1 DAAAWSRLPGLR
13 EVFERLR
20 PKLKT
25 YRDEKGRELFDVVD
39 ASLVDA
45 DTPAPPRFLPEYDN
59 VLIGHADRSRV
70 FLDDRKRIIGTPTV
84 LIDGFV
90 RATWKIARKG
100 DGATLTI
107 TPIERLR
114 KVDDA
119 LEEGARLLEFRE
131 PDADAYDVRVS
142 RDV

>member
-70 FLDDRKRIIGTPTV
+70 FLDNRKRVIGTPTV
-84 LIDGFV
+84 LVDGFV
-90 RATWKIARKG
+90 CATWKIVRKG
-100 DGATLTI
+100 GIATMSV
-107 TPIERLR
+107 TPIAPLR
-114 KVDDA
+114 DIDA
-119 LEEGARLLEFRE
+119 IVEEGRRLLEFRQ
-131 PDADAYDVRVS
+131 P
-142 RDV
+142 